1 MKIVIVGA
9 GEVGSHLSETLSLDD
24 HDVTVI
30 ERDPERAQTIHEQ
43 LDVRV
48 ITENGSSAR
57 TLRRAGGRKLRLFP
71 GHDQSG

>member
-9 GEVGSHLSETLSLDD
+9 GEVGSHLSEMLSLAD

-30 ERDPERAQTIHEQ
+30 ERDQQLAQTLQEQ

-48 ITENGSSAR
+48 IA
-57 TLRRAGGRKLRLFP
+57 
-71 GHDQSG
+71 